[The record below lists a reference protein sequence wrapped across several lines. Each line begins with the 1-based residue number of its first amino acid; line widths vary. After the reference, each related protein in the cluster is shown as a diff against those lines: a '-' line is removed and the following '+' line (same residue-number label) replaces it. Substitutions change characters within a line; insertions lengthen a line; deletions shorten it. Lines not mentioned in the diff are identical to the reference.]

1 MGTTEAKQELASNLI
16 GVNVKAVRS
25 VFQKNIATIPAIY
38 FFSLNT
44 VKQLRTSMD
53 IPQSYTDDMIVAIYG
68 CTEDIERRTKEH
80 QSNYSK
86 LKGTDMSLL
95 MFSYID
101 PQYIFEA
108 ETNIKSF
115 LNAYHYKYNTENE
128 LVIID
133 PKQLKQIKNQFN
145 MVQNAFSGH
154 IKDLLTK
161 IEKLEAKFKSDL
173 MEAEMKIVKLEH
185 ENIML
190 TKEIDTNN
198 RIFQLEKKILEQ
210 QIQILN
216 K

>member
-1 MGTTEAKQELASNLI
+1 
-16 GVNVKAVRS
+16 
-25 VFQKNIATIPAIY
+25 
-38 FFSLNT
+38 
-44 VKQLRTSMD
+44 
-53 IPQSYTDDMIVAIYG
+53 MIVAIYG

-80 QSNYSK
+80 QTNYSK
-86 LKGTDMSLL
+86 LKGADMSLL

-108 ETNIKSF
+108 ETNIRSF
-115 LNAYHYKYNTENE
+115 LNAYHYKYDTETE
-128 LVIID
+128 LVIFD

-154 IKDLLTK
+154 IKELLIK
-161 IEKLEAKFKSDL
+161 IEKLEAKYKSDL
-173 MEAEMKIVKLEH
+173 MESEMKIVKLEH
-185 ENIML
+185 ENIIL

-210 QIQILN
+210 QIQILS